1 MTKTNYVK
9 TRGKTTK
16 NGMSKMSIKKKTT
29 TVKKPNTTKATQS
42 HKTSKSAK
50 ISKERSQRAKK
61 MNRNPDGTFAKTKKP
76 SRASSPKKTGKPV
89 KKNQSHSR
97 QNRHSITY
105 STKGFTP
112 KMTAADKSID
122 TSDCSSA
129 TRKKVLSAVAENFT
143 KEELTTI
150 AESTEL
156 KVTDKSEKQSRNKAG
171 SYDRPTVENPKAKIT
186 LKSDS
191 GVSTITHEFV
201 HHLRTVDR
209 SRKKYA
215 KTAYPVDSK
224 GNDKSQLKHGISYK
238 GMTYE
243 QVNCAEESAT
253 TAETEIRLKHKS
265 IYLSSYWGRDKL
277 PSEREKIRDEDRKTL
292 REDRNGNSL
301 KDGKNITGKR
311 AVEYLNRNYPRTTIS
326 QNRPNGSSKT
336 ALNIFREIINKRAKR
351 RW

>member
-1 MTKTNYVK
+1 M
-9 TRGKTTK
+9 
-16 NGMSKMSIKKKTT
+16 
-29 TVKKPNTTKATQS
+29 
-42 HKTSKSAK
+42 
-50 ISKERSQRAKK
+50 
-61 MNRNPDGTFAKTKKP
+61 
-76 SRASSPKKTGKPV
+76 
-89 KKNQSHSR
+89 
-97 QNRHSITY
+97 
-105 STKGFTP
+105 
-112 KMTAADKSID
+112 
-122 TSDCSSA
+122 
-129 TRKKVLSAVAENFT
+129 
-143 KEELTTI
+143 
-150 AESTEL
+150 
-156 KVTDKSEKQSRNKAG
+156 
-171 SYDRPTVENPKAKIT
+171 ENPKAKIT

-336 ALNIFREIINKRAKR
+336 ALNIFREIINKRAQR